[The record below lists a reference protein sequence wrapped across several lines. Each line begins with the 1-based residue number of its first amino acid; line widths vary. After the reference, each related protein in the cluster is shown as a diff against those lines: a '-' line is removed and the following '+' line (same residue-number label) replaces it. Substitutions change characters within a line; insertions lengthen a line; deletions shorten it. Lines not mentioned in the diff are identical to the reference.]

1 MSKAFKKSRKII
13 QENRSSSIAL
23 WILSLIIY
31 IRVACIVEVL
41 HAKVIDIQN
50 VVFIDKINILLYT
63 SFSIILL
70 KIESREIG
78 R

>member
-1 MSKAFKKSRKII
+1 MHSRMFFSK
-13 QENRSSSIAL
+13 
-23 WILSLIIY
+23 
-31 IRVACIVEVL
+31 
-41 HAKVIDIQN
+41 AKVIDIQN
-50 VVFIDKINILLYT
+50 VVFIDKINSLLYT